1 MTSFY
6 MCKDWH
12 AYSYI
17 IYIAG
22 HSVPVHGYPTMP
34 ILVCSTFKDFPGRSK
49 GFYLTHGLK
58 IGCGKELC
66 FVFFLIINGV
76 HLSFHGNSKLLI
88 FKTREIFSE
97 AK

>member
-17 IYIAG
+17 IYIAVHG
-22 HSVPVHGYPTMP
+22 HSTLP
-34 ILVCSTFKDFPGRSK
+34 ILVCSIFKDFPGRSK
-49 GFYLTHGLK
+49 GFYLTHDLK
-58 IGCGKELC
+58 IGCGKEFC

-76 HLSFHGNSKLLI
+76 HLSFHRNSKLLI